1 MGALIRV
8 NDKRIIGF
16 MLDSIQTE
24 HALSLPI
31 HLSSKK
37 PMFLFR
43 EALEYIVALYLRQNK
58 YSSYLVC
65 IKMNYDH
72 VPTACF
78 FEY

>member
-1 MGALIRV
+1 
-8 NDKRIIGF
+8 
-16 MLDSIQTE
+16 
-24 HALSLPI
+24 
-31 HLSSKK
+31 
-37 PMFLFR
+37 MFLFR

-78 FEY
+78 FKY